1 MKKIEKI
8 IPQTN
13 LVGFVRRTTRRL
25 DLARD
30 IIMFVIPL
38 AVATDLLATMLS
50 M

>member
-13 LVGFVRRTTRRL
+13 FVGFVRQTTRIE
-25 DLARD
+25 LARD
-30 IIMFVIPL
+30 IIMFIIPL
-38 AVATDLLATMLS
+38 TVAMIFLATMLS

>member
-13 LVGFVRRTTRRL
+13 LEGFVRQATRL

-30 IIMFVIPL
+30 IIMFIIPL
-38 AVATDLLATMLS
+38 TVAMIFLATMLS

>member
-13 LVGFVRRTTRRL
+13 FVGFVRQAPRL
-25 DLARD
+25 DLARN
-30 IIMFVIPL
+30 IIMFIIPL
-38 AVATDLLATMLS
+38 TVAMVFLATMLS

>member
-13 LVGFVRRTTRRL
+13 LVGFVRQATRL

-30 IIMFVIPL
+30 IIMFIIPL
-38 AVATDLLATMLS
+38 IVTMVFLATMLF